1 MKGEYEYYMS
11 NDNEYNVS
19 VSRVDTDE
27 LEIYLESK
35 TFLVEGVDLKAMKV
49 IDKAIIQAYLQG
61 VRTAKWQLKCAL
73 SEVNGKV

>member
-11 NDNEYNVS
+11 KDNEYNVS
-19 VSRVDTDE
+19 VSRVDTNA
-27 LEIYLESK
+27 LEIYLEYK

-49 IDKAIIQAYLQG
+49 IDKAVIQAYLQG
-61 VRTAKWQLKCAL
+61 IRTAKWKLKSAL